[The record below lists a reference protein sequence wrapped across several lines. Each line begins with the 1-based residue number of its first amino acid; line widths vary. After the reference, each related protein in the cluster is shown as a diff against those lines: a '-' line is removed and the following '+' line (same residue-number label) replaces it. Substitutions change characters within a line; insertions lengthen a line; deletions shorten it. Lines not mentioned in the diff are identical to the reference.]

1 MANLPLETHP
11 IAHHNSKKQRKRRD
25 VPPLIVSAALLLGV
39 LLSDALAIWHLAVV
53 LLFCGALCIVICR
66 QHHQTAFA
74 IMGITAFVAG
84 CAAHYFEAYHHKVSL
99 ITESREAVVEAV
111 IIKHERQDKGR
122 ARLWLDDVRIDRKE
136 VDGIVRAT
144 IDQMPKAPLSY
155 QAHFTGRLRIYP
167 LSGAL
172 FPNWPDYSRKSWR
185 EGIIATAYGR
195 APIITPSPTQTTQTT
210 QGARPV
216 IAKLRDAVSG
226 QISDH
231 LSPASASLA
240 KALLIGERDFSNE
253 AFFTPFRNA
262 GLAHLLAI
270 SGLHMGLFCFG
281 VYGVCRLCLA
291 LPVRLSAIVAPHK
304 IAVFFA
310 IASGLFYLALT
321 GYPISAIR
329 AYLMVSIVLLA
340 LLIGR
345 RMVTVRSMTIV
356 FCLFLLLYP
365 TALYLP
371 AFQLSFAAT
380 FGIVLFH
387 DRQKTENQWRQNK
400 WLKRTCYLA
409 ATSAIAIVS
418 TFFITAFHFGVISA
432 WGVVSNIIAIPYT
445 GLVIMPVVIAYL
457 ISLALGFGLWVAP
470 LLDVILSLLILFAQM
485 MASLPHSEIRLPIPP
500 PPYLPLFAIMGAG
513 LFYGAGKGRLVILS
527 ISIVAII
534 LWLGQG
540 RPFAVVTGQDDYRR
554 IAVYD
559 DATLYHN
566 HRLTKF
572 WAQSYGKLFGNI
584 EKMVRVNCRHSCRIK
599 RIKEPHNILITAKP
613 NRPCSTEDKQLT
625 LTLNSICHRGIYHY
639 DNRGNI
645 SLLLFYNNNLGVYSK
660 QK

>member
-11 IAHHNSKKQRKRRD
+11 IAHHDSKKQRKRRD
-25 VPPLIVSAALLLGV
+25 LPPLIVSATLLLGV
-39 LLSDALAIWHLAVV
+39 LVSDALTIWHLAVV
-53 LLFCGALCIVICR
+53 LLFCGTLSIVICR

-74 IMGITAFVAG
+74 IMGITAFMAG
-84 CAAHYFEAYHHKVSL
+84 CAAHYFEAYHHQVSL
-99 ITESREAVVEAV
+99 ITDSREAVVEAV
-111 IIKHERQDKGR
+111 IIKHERQGKGR
-122 ARLWLDDVRIDRKE
+122 ARLWLDDVRIDTKE

-144 IDQMPKAPLSY
+144 IDQMPRAPLSY

-167 LSGAL
+167 RNGAL
-172 FPNWPDYSRKSWR
+172 FTNWPDYSRKSWR
-185 EGIIATAYGR
+185 EGIIATDYGR
-195 APIITPSPTQTTQTT
+195 APIITPSPTQTV
-210 QGARPV
+210 RPV
-216 IAKLRDAVSG
+216 IAKLRDVVSG

-253 AFFTPFRNA
+253 AFFTPFRKA

-291 LPVRLSAIVAPHK
+291 LPVRISAIVAPHK
-304 IAVFFA
+304 IAVCFA

-321 GYPISAIR
+321 GCPISAIR
-329 AYLMVSIVLLA
+329 AYLMVTIVLLA

-345 RMVTVRSMTIV
+345 RMVTARSMAIV

-400 WLKRTCYLA
+400 WLRRVYYLA
-409 ATSAIAIVS
+409 ATSVIAIVS

-445 GLVIMPVVIAYL
+445 GLVIMPIAIAYL
-457 ISLALGFGLWVAP
+457 ISLSFGFGQWIAP

-485 MASLPHSEIRLPIPP
+485 MASLPQSEIRLPTPP
-500 PPYLPLFAIMGAG
+500 PLYLPLFAIMGAG
-513 LFYGAGKGRLVILS
+513 LFYSGGKGRLIILS
-527 ISIVAII
+527 ASIVAII

-540 RPFAVVTGQDDYRR
+540 RPFGVVTGQDDYRR
-554 IAVYD
+554 IAIYD

-584 EKMVRVNCRHSCRIK
+584 EKMVRVNCRHSCTIALR
-599 RIKEPHNILITAKP
+599 KEPHNILITSQG
-613 NRPCSTEDKQLT
+613 NSPCSTSDQQLT
-625 LTLNSICHRGIYHY
+625 ITLNRTCHRGIYNY
-639 DNRGNI
+639 RNKGDI
-645 SLLLFYNNNLGVYSK
+645 SLLLFYNNKLGVFFK

>member
-25 VPPLIVSAALLLGV
+25 MAPLIVSVALLLGV
-39 LLSDALAIWHLAVV
+39 LLSDALTIWHLAIVF
-53 LLFCGALCIVICR
+53 LFCGTLCIVICR

-74 IMGITAFVAG
+74 IMGITAFMAG
-84 CAAHYFEAYHHKVSL
+84 CAAHYFEAYHHQVRL

-111 IIKHERQDKGR
+111 IIKHEKQGKGR
-122 ARLWLDDVRIDRKE
+122 ARLWLDDVRIDTKE
-136 VDGIVRAT
+136 LDGIVRAT

-155 QAHFTGRLRIYP
+155 QAHFTGRLRLYP
-167 LSGAL
+167 LTGAL

-195 APIITPSPTQTTQTT
+195 APIITPSPTQTTQS
-210 QGARPV
+210 ARPV
-216 IAKLRDAVSG
+216 IAKLREGISG
-226 QISDH
+226 EISNH

-345 RMVTVRSMTIV
+345 RMVTVRSMAIV

-400 WLKRTCYLA
+400 WLRRVYYLA

-445 GLVIMPVVIAYL
+445 GLVIMPVAIAYL
-457 ISLALGFGLWVAP
+457 VSLALGFSLWIAP

-485 MASLPHSEIRLPIPP
+485 MASLPHSEIRLPTPP
-500 PPYLPLFAIMGAG
+500 PLYLPLFAIMGAG
-513 LFYGAGKGRLVILS
+513 LFYGGGKGRLLILS
-527 ISIVAII
+527 ISIMTII

-540 RPFAVVTGQDDYRR
+540 RPFGVVTGQDNYRR

-559 DATLYHN
+559 DGTLYHN
-566 HRLTKF
+566 HKLTKF
-572 WAQSYGKLFGNI
+572 WAQSYGKLFGTI
-584 EKMVRVNCRHSCRIK
+584 EKTVRVNCRHSCRVTLS
-599 RIKEPHNILITAKP
+599 KEPYNILITPKP
-613 NRPCSTEDKQLT
+613 NSPCSTEHKQLT
-625 LTLNSICHRGIYHY
+625 LTLNSICHRGVYHY
-639 DNRGNI
+639 AYRKNI
-645 SLLLFYNNNLGVYSK
+645 SLLLFYNNELGVYFK